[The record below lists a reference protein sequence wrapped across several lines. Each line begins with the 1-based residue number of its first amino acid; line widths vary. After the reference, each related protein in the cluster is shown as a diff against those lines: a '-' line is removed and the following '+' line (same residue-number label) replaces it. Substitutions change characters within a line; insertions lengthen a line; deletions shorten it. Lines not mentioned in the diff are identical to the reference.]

1 MPTLLN
7 KEKRG
12 SVRPARA
19 KPAHPQRLNR
29 WNASMA
35 LDPDAIR
42 RLATLSRLALSDDE
56 VAGYSESLSDILTV
70 LDRLKGLP
78 VGDAAPLASP
88 LALPQA
94 LRPDEA
100 SPVTN
105 REALQAGAPAT
116 DSGFFLVPKVL
127 S

>member
-1 MPTLLN
+1 
-7 KEKRG
+7 
-12 SVRPARA
+12 
-19 KPAHPQRLNR
+19 
-29 WNASMA
+29 MA

-42 RLATLSRLALSDDE
+42 RLATLSRLALTDDE

-100 SPVTN
+100 RAVTN
-105 REALQAGAPAT
+105 QEALRAGAPAT

>member
-1 MPTLLN
+1 
-7 KEKRG
+7 
-12 SVRPARA
+12 
-19 KPAHPQRLNR
+19 
-29 WNASMA
+29 MA

-56 VAGYSESLSDILTV
+56 IAGYSESLTDILTV

-88 LALPQA
+88 LTQPPT
-94 LRPDEA
+94 LRDDVAEA
-100 SPVTN
+100 VTN

-116 DSGFFLVPKVL
+116 DQGFYLVPKVL
-127 S
+127 P

>member
-1 MPTLLN
+1 
-7 KEKRG
+7 
-12 SVRPARA
+12 
-19 KPAHPQRLNR
+19 
-29 WNASMA
+29 MA

-70 LDRLKGLP
+70 LDRLQGLP

-94 LRPDEA
+94 LRPDAA

>member
-1 MPTLLN
+1 
-7 KEKRG
+7 
-12 SVRPARA
+12 
-19 KPAHPQRLNR
+19 
-29 WNASMA
+29 MA

-56 VAGYSESLSDILTV
+56 VAGYRESLSDILTV

>member
-1 MPTLLN
+1 
-7 KEKRG
+7 
-12 SVRPARA
+12 
-19 KPAHPQRLNR
+19 
-29 WNASMA
+29 MA

-42 RLATLSRLALSDDE
+42 RLATLARLALTDDE

-78 VGDAAPLASP
+78 VDDAAPLASP
-88 LALPQA
+88 LAQA

-100 SPVTN
+100 KPVFD
-105 REALQAGAPAT
+105 REIFQAGAPAT

>member
-1 MPTLLN
+1 
-7 KEKRG
+7 
-12 SVRPARA
+12 
-19 KPAHPQRLNR
+19 
-29 WNASMA
+29 MA

-42 RLATLSRLALSDDE
+42 RLATLSRLALTDDE

-78 VGDAAPLASP
+78 VGDAAPLACP